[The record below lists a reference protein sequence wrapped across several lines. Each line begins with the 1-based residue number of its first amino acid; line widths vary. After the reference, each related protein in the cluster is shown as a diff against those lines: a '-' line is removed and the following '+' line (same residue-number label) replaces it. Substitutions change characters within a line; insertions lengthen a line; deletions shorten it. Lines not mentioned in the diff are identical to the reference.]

1 MARKV
6 DMKKILGKGLTGKE
20 AGRLV
25 LQDNWLVDNGEKG
38 FLTERDLA
46 SIKSSLTQPQDINDY
61 NSYIETYRLID
72 YTLKEAHIMALTV
85 HKKLYAMNELLH
97 WYFIGNSFMGHKL
110 APVIMTQKQYDDA
123 LASDK
128 EYVLSEIIS
137 LDEIILSGY
146 IAGAMGDQETI
157 EGDDIPED
165 AILIHWHSKN
175 HTPEWQEELSG
186 LISLIKADKLKPVSI
201 TGSKRAKLDE
211 AWDAYYQEPKKEPL
225 DFEKV
230 KSGEQDIAE
239 RLKPSPLKEA
249 YDKLL
254 SASYSSGKK
263 LYSQKKKDRLLAFL
277 ERAKE
282 GRSSEEELDELL
294 GYTFV
299 SGNDL
304 YKSGAE
310 HYKAMI
316 DGMELDDG
324 GALNEIAILITKGTG
339 MIDEKGHYRSLIS
352 MRFHQGSSMTDV
364 KDISEGLKSVKETMR
379 TIMGIQSVLEAVS
392 EVIGVDF
399 TTGIREWID
408 EAKDLIAEINKS
420 RIYLFK
426 FTGVKEMAETIKPI
440 NLSKLKPSADTVK
453 YFRER
458 MAMGLGRKWW
468 DESMKAVATDALQ
481 RSHEDGGLSKA
492 SLEYMA
498 ERGYSLG
505 EDGDIWPE

>member
-6 DMKKILGKGLTGKE
+6 DMKKVLGKGLTGKE

-85 HKKLYAMNELLH
+85 HKKLYAMNEWLH
-97 WYFIGNSFMGHKL
+97 WYFTGNSAIGHDL
-110 APVIMTQKQYDDA
+110 APVIMTQKEYDEK

-128 EYVLSEIIS
+128 EYVMDEVIS
-137 LDEIILSGY
+137 LDEIILNGH
-146 IAGAMGDQETI
+146 IAGAMGGQETI
-157 EGDDIPED
+157 GGDDIPED
-165 AILIHWHSKN
+165 AILVHWHSKN

-186 LISLIKADKLKPVSI
+186 LISLIKADKLKPVFI

-211 AWDAYYQEPKKEPL
+211 AWDAYYQEPVKEPL
-225 DFEKV
+225 DLGKID
-230 KSGEQDIAE
+230 SGEQDIAY
-239 RLKPSPLKEA
+239 RGNSSPLREA

-254 SASYSSGKK
+254 RASYNSGKK
-263 LYSQKKKDRLLAFL
+263 LYSQKKKDKLLAFL

-282 GRSSEEELDELL
+282 GSSSEEELDELL

-299 SGNDL
+299 SGEDL
-304 YKSGAE
+304 YKSGAK

-316 DGMELDDG
+316 DGMEPDTGRLF
-324 GALNEIAILITKGTG
+324 NEIAILITKGTK
-339 MIDEKGHYRSLIS
+339 MIDEKGYYRSIPFKRYRDTS
-352 MRFHQGSSMTDV
+352 ETSV
-364 KDISEGLKSVKETMR
+364 KDISEGFKSVKETMR
-379 TIMGIQSVLEAVS
+379 TILGIQSVLEAVS

-399 TTGIREWID
+399 TTGVREWVD
-408 EAKDLIAEINKS
+408 EAKDLIENIN
-420 RIYLFK
+420 RARLYLFNSAEDN
-426 FTGVKEMAETIKPI
+426 EMAEVIKPI
-440 NLSKLKPSADTVK
+440 NLSKLKPSTDTVK

-458 MAMGLGRKWW
+458 IAMGLGRKWW

>member
-85 HKKLYAMNELLH
+85 HKKLYAMNEWLH
-97 WYFIGNSFMGHKL
+97 WYFTGNSVMGHKV
-110 APVIMTQKQYDDA
+110 APVIMTQKEYDDK

-128 EYVLSEIIS
+128 EYVMDEVIS
-137 LDEIILSGY
+137 LDELVLNGQIV
-146 IAGAMGDQETI
+146 GAMGGQDTI

-165 AILIHWHSKN
+165 AILVHWHSKN

-186 LISLIKADKLKPVSI
+186 LISLIKADKLKPVFI

-211 AWDAYYQEPKKEPL
+211 AWDAYYQEPDKEPL

-230 KSGEQDIAE
+230 DSGEQDIAE
-239 RLKPSPLKEA
+239 RLKPSPLKQA

-254 SASYSSGKK
+254 RASYNSGKK
-263 LYSQKKKDRLLAFL
+263 LYSQKKKEKLLAFL

-282 GRSSEEELDELL
+282 GSSSEEELDELL

-299 SGNDL
+299 SGEDL
-304 YKSGAE
+304 YESGAK
-310 HYKAMI
+310 HYKDMI
-316 DGMELDDG
+316 DGMELGDG

-339 MIDEKGHYRSLIS
+339 MIDEKGHYRSLPS
-352 MRFHQGSSMTDV
+352 MHFRYSSDKTSAKDV
-364 KDISEGLKSVKETMR
+364 SEGFKSVKETMR
-379 TIMGIQSVLEAVS
+379 TILGIQSVLEAVS

-399 TTGIREWID
+399 TTGIREWVD
-408 EAKDLIAEINKS
+408 EANDLIIEINKS
-420 RIYLFK
+420 RLYLFRSAEDN
-426 FTGVKEMAETIKPI
+426 EMTETIKPI
-440 NLSKLKPSADTVK
+440 NLSKLKPSTDIVN

-468 DESMKAVATDALQ
+468 DESMRAVATDALQ